1 MGPID
6 ETLLYKLSPYKFE
19 FQIIYKK
26 ENEGRQNP
34 TNINKIRNEIQKLR
48 SLRDI
53 ILGVFRILRFF
64 SFR

>member
-6 ETLLYKLSPYKFE
+6 WTPLYNLSSQKFE
-19 FQIIYKK
+19 LQIIYKK

-53 ILGVFRILRFF
+53 ILG
-64 SFR
+64 